1 MSIALGDPVFL
12 WRENGEQTPVLSGIL
27 LRRKQDRLAIV
38 IDSDDP
44 NIVGEGN
51 YCLEFAPPLKAFEY
65 GTRAIEKFYKAE
77 KSSIHGHFR
86 EILFGNRK
94 AAFHNNATV
103 DPCDKDL
110 NRTQI
115 EAVSRAMSAQ
125 DLFLLYGYPGTG
137 KTRTLVE
144 IIRQAVAR
152 GERVLATA
160 ASFTAIDNLLER
172 LGRADLNVV
181 RLGHSPRFCESME
194 ACSLDALLETTD
206 AYELSRRWI
215 IEANALL
222 RRIDYRSSRQ
232 SIDTSQ
238 QSDIQAEIAALL
250 SDARRERR
258 EAKQNIID
266 RSSVICGTVLGIEL
280 ALSEDK
286 LFDLVVIDDATQL
299 SDPLILVALARGS
312 RAVLAGDPH
321 QWTPKLHILQR
332 AIRDLSYTL
341 FQRLCYTQHGDMS
354 RILTT
359 QYRMNKDIMHFPSLS
374 IYLNHLISAS
384 EARNRRLEDLPG
396 VQKDPQRPA
405 PLYFL
410 DTAGKAWDEEYVQ
423 CDPQAVFNPQQAQ
436 LTAQEVRRL
445 LRRGLRPDSIA
456 VITPYQT
463 HISVLWNLLAQEI
476 ESGLEIG
483 QAEMF
488 QGREKEAI
496 IIDLVHSNDQARI
509 GSLRDINSIN
519 VALTRARRFLLL
531 IGDSAT
537 IGTHP
542 FYAYLLSNIEQR
554 GYWISAWHDEP

>member
-1 MSIALGDPVFL
+1 
-12 WRENGEQTPVLSGIL
+12 
-27 LRRKQDRLAIV
+27 
-38 IDSDDP
+38 
-44 NIVGEGN
+44 
-51 YCLEFAPPLKAFEY
+51 
-65 GTRAIEKFYKAE
+65 
-77 KSSIHGHFR
+77 
-86 EILFGNRK
+86 
-94 AAFHNNATV
+94 
-103 DPCDKDL
+103 
-110 NRTQI
+110 
-115 EAVSRAMSAQ
+115 
-125 DLFLLYGYPGTG
+125 
-137 KTRTLVE
+137 
-144 IIRQAVAR
+144 
-152 GERVLATA
+152 
-160 ASFTAIDNLLER
+160 
-172 LGRADLNVV
+172 
-181 RLGHSPRFCESME
+181 
-194 ACSLDALLETTD
+194 
-206 AYELSRRWI
+206 
-215 IEANALL
+215 
-222 RRIDYRSSRQ
+222 
-232 SIDTSQ
+232 
-238 QSDIQAEIAALL
+238 
-250 SDARRERR
+250 
-258 EAKQNIID
+258 
-266 RSSVICGTVLGIEL
+266 
-280 ALSEDK
+280 
-286 LFDLVVIDDATQL
+286 
-299 SDPLILVALARGS
+299 
-312 RAVLAGDPH
+312 
-321 QWTPKLHILQR
+321 
-332 AIRDLSYTL
+332 
-341 FQRLCYTQHGDMS
+341 
-354 RILTT
+354 
-359 QYRMNKDIMHFPSLS
+359 MNKDIMHFPSLS